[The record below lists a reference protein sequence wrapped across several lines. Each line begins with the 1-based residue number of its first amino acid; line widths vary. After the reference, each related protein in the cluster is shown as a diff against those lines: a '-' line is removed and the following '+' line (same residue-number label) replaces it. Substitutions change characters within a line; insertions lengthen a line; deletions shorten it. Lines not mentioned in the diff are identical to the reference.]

1 MARTVVRIA
10 SNNYSLSSPAALK
23 TIYAHGSPF
32 TKSAFY
38 DASRNPDAPRAD
50 LFSDRDPAAH
60 ASFRRR
66 VAQLYSPSTVVRM
79 EDEVRGCVRE
89 LLARLGEFAE
99 SGKRVDLQHWLQC
112 YAFDVVGAVTVSRRF
127 GFLDR
132 GEDCLGLLEAL
143 HRSLVYL
150 THVGV
155 VPEVHRWL
163 YAVVKRVGRNGMSGL
178 FAFAAGAVGE
188 RLREDEKG
196 DVDEEGEDFLAKM
209 VRMHRREPEKFGF
222 LDMMMLR
229 AELETAAAEGLIPSA
244 EPVSYQ
250 QAQKLVYLQAVIS
263 EGLRVHSPPGVPLSR
278 EVPKGGAEVDG
289 AYFPEGSVLGM
300 NAWVMHLDKDVF
312 GEDAEEYKPE
322 RWLVSKEDIGRMNR
336 NTLTWGLGSR
346 TCIGKNIALMEIS
359 ILIPELVRKFDFQ
372 LVDPDSELE
381 THNIFF
387 VKQKNFWVK
396 VKERTMQGQ
405 CQRMK

>member
-1 MARTVVRIA
+1 
-10 SNNYSLSSPAALK
+10 
-23 TIYAHGSPF
+23 
-32 TKSAFY
+32 
-38 DASRNPDAPRAD
+38 
-50 LFSDRDPAAH
+50 
-60 ASFRRR
+60 
-66 VAQLYSPSTVVRM
+66 M

-222 LDMMMLR
+222 LDMMMVCAMNVGAGSDSTSVALSAVMWFLLKNPPVMAKAR
-229 AELETAAAEGLIPSA
+229 SYSTLE
-244 EPVSYQ
+244 VC
-250 QAQKLVYLQAVIS
+250 
-263 EGLRVHSPPGVPLSR
+263 
-278 EVPKGGAEVDG
+278 
-289 AYFPEGSVLGM
+289 M
-300 NAWVMHLDKDVF
+300 M
-312 GEDAEEYKPE
+312 
-322 RWLVSKEDIGRMNR
+322 
-336 NTLTWGLGSR
+336 LT
-346 TCIGKNIALMEIS
+346 
-359 ILIPELVRKFDFQ
+359 
-372 LVDPDSELE
+372 
-381 THNIFF
+381 
-387 VKQKNFWVK
+387 
-396 VKERTMQGQ
+396 
-405 CQRMK
+405 